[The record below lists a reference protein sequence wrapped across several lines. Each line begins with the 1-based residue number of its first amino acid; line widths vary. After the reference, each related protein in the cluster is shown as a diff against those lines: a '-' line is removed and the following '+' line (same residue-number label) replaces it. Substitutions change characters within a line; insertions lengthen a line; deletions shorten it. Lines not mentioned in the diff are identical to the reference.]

1 MLLNHNPGRKLNLKL
16 HTKSSSTKVA
26 FSLLSSALASLSM
39 ASAAILA
46 MTLTTTMAQAQTGN
60 EAMALLNR
68 MRIALHQLNY
78 NGTLVYRRDDSL
90 STLHIEHTVVN
101 GVERERVVR
110 LNEQGSEISRELKGF
125 SLASIPVIRPQM
137 EKVYSF
143 DWGRENRVANIPC
156 RIITAR
162 PKDRVR
168 YLQKYCIDTKSGLL
182 LDYMLVGKT
191 HKPVEQFMF
200 TSIQFSQAQ
209 SEGQESSRRAKS
221 RQSLHRN
228 AQMDTPTDVIPESLP
243 LDVEMKL
250 KASAPGLLGDMPVPE
265 VKVVKAK
272 STTIKLQGVPQRRQI
287 SASQLDD
294 GWVMEPLPR
303 GFEISQAPPV
313 KPSADDE
320 TPTRHYIISD
330 GLSSLSVFVSPLSS
344 ASSQSFVPQQGVQLN
359 SGALN
364 VISRKKDNYLITVV
378 GEVPES
384 TLKSVVN
391 SLRRTMKNTNNA
403 Q

>member
-1 MLLNHNPGRKLNLKL
+1 MLITQIHGRKLENKIQA
-16 HTKSSSTKVA
+16 KSSRLPTSLVA
-26 FSLLSSALASLSM
+26 LLLSPLLLAGS
-39 ASAAILA
+39 
-46 MTLTTTMAQAQTGN
+46 TLLTSSVAQAQTGN

-68 MRIALHQLNY
+68 MRLALHQLNY

-90 STLHIEHTVVN
+90 STLRIEHSVIN

-200 TSIQFSQAQ
+200 TSIQFSHP
-209 SEGQESSRRAKS
+209 QEDGLELGRSGKARHKNQRDNTT
-221 RQSLHRN
+221 QDDIIL
-228 AQMDTPTDVIPESLP
+228 ESLP
-243 LDVEMKL
+243 LDVEMEL
-250 KASAPGLLGDMPVPE
+250 KATAPELLGKMPIPE

-272 STTIKLQGVPQRRQI
+272 STTIKLQAAPQRRQI

-294 GWVMEPLPR
+294 GWVMEPLPA
-303 GFEISQAPPV
+303 GFEISQAPPI
-313 KPSADDE
+313 KPSTDDE
-320 TPTRHYIISD
+320 TPTKHYIITD

-344 ASSQSFVPQQGVQLN
+344 ASPQGFVSKQGVQLN

-384 TLKSVVN
+384 TLKSVIK
-391 SLRRTMKNTNNA
+391 SLRRTMKANTP
-403 Q
+403 